1 MNALALHELADI
13 MEGAWNGSHRM
24 QSRKPV
30 LFKKR
35 GWKVRMGP
43 AKEPTMLFDRR
54 RRITLLFELFLIA
67 LFALLLY
74 VLVTGSLK

>member
-13 MEGAWNGSHRM
+13 MEGAWNGSK
-24 QSRKPV
+24 KPV
-30 LFKKR
+30 ILKKR

-54 RRITLLFELFLIA
+54 RRIVLLWDLLFIA
-67 LFALLLY
+67 LFLLLLFALIAG
-74 VLVTGSLK
+74 VR